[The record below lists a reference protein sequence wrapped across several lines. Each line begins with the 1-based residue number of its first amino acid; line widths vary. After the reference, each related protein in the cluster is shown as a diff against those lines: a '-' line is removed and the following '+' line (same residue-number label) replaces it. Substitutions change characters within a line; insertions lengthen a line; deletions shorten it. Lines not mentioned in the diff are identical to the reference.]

1 MAKNQSTEDYIKGIY
16 KLRKNGKGVSTS
28 ELARHLNISD
38 ASVTDMIKRLSAR
51 KLLHYVPYRG
61 VDLTEA
67 GKKLAV
73 KMMRRH
79 RLWEMFLVQ
88 FLGYSWDEV
97 HEEAEHL
104 EHVTSDE
111 LERRLDKLLAYPK
124 VDPHGDPIPSA
135 KGEMDTHTYSMLAE
149 FDNGDHVVIIRVSDN
164 PTILQHATKLG
175 LTLGV
180 NVLIREKVLFDGSMK
195 VRVGKKDQFI
205 SKQLAEAIFVK
216 TIK

>member
-1 MAKNQSTEDYIKGIY
+1 MFPIA
-16 KLRKNGKGVSTS
+16 GV
-28 ELARHLNISD
+28 E
-38 ASVTDMIKRLSAR
+38 
-51 KLLHYVPYRG
+51 
-61 VDLTEA
+61 LTEA

-97 HEEAEHL
+97 HDEAENL

-135 KGEMDTHTYSMLAE
+135 NGEMDTRIYSMLAE
-149 FDNGDHVVIIRVSDN
+149 FDTGDHAVIIRVSDN

-175 LTLGV
+175 LTLGA
-180 NVLIREKVLFDGSMK
+180 NILIREKVPFDGSMK
-195 VRVGKKDQFI
+195 VRIGKKDQFI

-216 TIK
+216 TFK

>member
-38 ASVTDMIKRLSAR
+38 ASVTDMIKRLSA
-51 KLLHYVPYRG
+51 KKMLHYVPYRG
-61 VDLTEA
+61 VELTEA

-88 FLGYSWDEV
+88 FLGYAWDEV

-149 FDNGDHVVIIRVSDN
+149 FDTGAHAVIIRVSDN

-175 LTLGV
+175 LTLGT
-180 NVLIREKVLFDGSMK
+180 NILIKEKVQFDGSMK

>member
-16 KLRKNGKGVSTS
+16 KLRKNGKCVSTS

-51 KLLHYVPYRG
+51 KLLHYIPYRG
-61 VDLTEA
+61 VELTEA

-111 LERRLDKLLAYPK
+111 LEHRLDKLLAYPK

-135 KGEMDTHTYSMLAE
+135 NGEMDTRTYSMLSE
-149 FDNGDHVVIIRVSDN
+149 FDHGDHAVIIRVSDN

-175 LTLGV
+175 LTLGAT
-180 NVLIREKVLFDGSMK
+180 VLIKEKVQFDGSMK
-195 VRVGKKDQFI
+195 VRVGNKDQFI

-216 TIK
+216 TFK

>member
-38 ASVTDMIKRLSAR
+38 ASVTDMIKRLSA
-51 KLLHYVPYRG
+51 KKMLHYVPYRG
-61 VDLTEA
+61 VELTEA

-79 RLWEMFLVQ
+79 RLWEMFLVK

-149 FDNGDHVVIIRVSDN
+149 FDTGAHAVIIRVSDN

-175 LTLGV
+175 LTLGT
-180 NVLIREKVLFDGSMK
+180 NILIKEKVQFDGSMK

-216 TIK
+216 SIK